1 MTNSHAINNST
12 LRMDKLLLSQG
23 MDLDTEISA
32 SNTTNG
38 DKMVN
43 LRHDFLNSV
52 VQLHTAPHPTRI
64 FITPTQAMDFTRELA
79 GSTRLPLVLVESV
92 FIGRFL
98 RYDSGPVTKTHPNGT
113 VTINR
118 QTIFIAENRQ
128 PRMRLVQHLP
138 GLVEFTRITPPPPFL
153 TMIPPAIRR
162 KLKKLKK
169 MKVPPRV
176 INPLP
181 TQPASTASIR
191 NESSYRWSQST
202 SQMRNETSQRW
213 SQSTAR
219 LQYDTS
225 GSWNQP
231 TGRTRNETVF
241 YNTNN
246 YGTRHR
252 NQTGSNRRLQHGNK
266 QYQAVNRNVVS
277 QRTADNRNRPER
289 PTVPVP
295 TRPPTSPLPFV
306 PSDRQ
311 YDSSRRAQ
319 QQTQSIS
326 SATPTRIHEVT
337 PPPPR
342 EPSPTQSQQVRQ
354 VEVQNVIMDAERIFQ
369 SSPPPTSR
377 VEAEPIEITRPIV
390 TSVPVTKVDFDE
402 VLAMES
408 QYDDDYEEP
417 ADEPLEPDESTVE
430 SPTEPSTSTSTTET
444 PKSSLSPETTLAPI
458 VLPPPDYNA
467 NAYNDRSANIIPGD
481 TAQPVALV
489 PPPRSP
495 SATEESEVEAE
506 KQLKVLP
513 PTPAPTIIIIQS
525 KPSPWTPIVLPAED
539 TQFIPETSTTQMTVG
554 EDYTENVEF
563 EIQTVGVDG

>member
-1 MTNSHAINNST
+1 M
-12 LRMDKLLLSQG
+12 G
-23 MDLDTEISA
+23 E
-32 SNTTNG
+32 
-38 DKMVN
+38 
-43 LRHDFLNSV
+43 
-52 VQLHTAPHPTRI
+52 
-64 FITPTQAMDFTRELA
+64 RE
-79 GSTRLPLVLVESV
+79 
-92 FIGRFL
+92 
-98 RYDSGPVTKTHPNGT
+98 YDSGPVTKTHPNGT
-113 VTINR
+113 ITINR
-118 QTIFIAENRQ
+118 QTIYIAENRQ

-181 TQPASTASIR
+181 TQAASTASIR
-191 NESSYRWSQST
+191 NETSYRWSQST
-202 SQMRNETSQRW
+202 ARMRNETSHQW

-219 LQYDTS
+219 LQYETS
-225 GSWNQP
+225 GPWSQS

-241 YNTNN
+241 YNTND
-246 YGTRHR
+246 YATRHR
-252 NQTGSNRRLQHGNK
+252 NQTGGNQRLQHGNK
-266 QYQAVNRNVVS
+266 KYQAVNRNVVP
-277 QRTADNRNRPER
+277 QRTADDRNRAER
-289 PTVPVP
+289 PTMPAP
-295 TRPPTSPLPFV
+295 TRPPTSPYPYT
-306 PSDRQ
+306 PHDRR
-311 YDSSRRAQ
+311 YDSSRRTQ
-319 QQTQSIS
+319 QQIQSIP
-326 SATPTRIHEVT
+326 SAAPTRTHEVAS

-342 EPSPTQSQQVRQ
+342 EPSPTQPQQVRQ
-354 VEVQNVIMDAERIFQ
+354 VEVQNVIVDARRIFQ

-390 TSVPVTKVDFDE
+390 TSVPATKVDFDE

-430 SPTEPSTSTSTTET
+430 SPTEPSTTTSTTEP
-444 PKSSLSPETTLAPI
+444 PKSTPNPGTTLAPI

-467 NAYNDRSANIIPGD
+467 NVYNDRSANIIPGD

-525 KPSPWTPIVLPAED
+525 KPSPWTSIVLPAED
-539 TQFIPETSTTQMTVG
+539 
-554 EDYTENVEF
+554 
-563 EIQTVGVDG
+563 